1 MQKVEATSIL
11 LKSFRDLTI
20 TINLSIYIMGSTLFL
35 LFLVHLA
42 IGSII
47 QSLSLLH
54 TTFLSKQC
62 LILFHDF
69 MILVTWKGKLGN
81 AWKPL

>member
-1 MQKVEATSIL
+1 MQKVEAMSIL

-20 TINLSIYIMGSTLFL
+20 RVNLSIYITGSNLFL
-35 LFLVHLA
+35 LFWGHFA

-47 QSLSLLH
+47 SKFVF
-54 TTFLSKQC
+54 TTHNTFV
-62 LILFHDF
+62 
-69 MILVTWKGKLGN
+69 MILVTWKGKLEN